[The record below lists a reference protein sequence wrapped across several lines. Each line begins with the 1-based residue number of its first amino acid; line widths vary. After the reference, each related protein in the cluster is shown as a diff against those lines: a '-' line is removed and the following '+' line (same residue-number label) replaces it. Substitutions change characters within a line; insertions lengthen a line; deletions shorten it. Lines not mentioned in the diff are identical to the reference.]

1 MRGTPRL
8 IGALALAAVIL
19 FYGATSEVAWL
30 LLLAYWVVALVVACY
45 FYARWNWRGL
55 TGAVH
60 VLGVTPGAG
69 SPLETIPDA
78 FLRSAPL
85 PAPIFEKDQIS
96 LALTLH
102 TTGATR
108 GPARMSGIICG
119 TELSVA
125 TGRVPASG
133 WSAVKPVGPV
143 SRGPLG
149 AEDWTL
155 EAGDPL
161 GFFKARNREA
171 DAEVALVLPLFTSLT
186 NEPRVRDLEA
196 SLAAPRAGAGTELFG
211 VREYRRGDPLRRI
224 HWRSSARHGELV
236 VREYEPPGVQ
246 TLGIFCSA
254 APASREIADQIAR
267 IAASE
272 AWDCIR
278 TGGRVVVWAPRL
290 EPTRPAE
297 ARSLWPILEWLA
309 RYPAGTR
316 SDDDAA
322 PRVSDAVAVVG
333 GADPELEDVMQI
345 VRSGGG
351 TVHAWVVG
359 DGAGFDVEAPVQSVG
374 TRWPL

>member
-1 MRGTPRL
+1 
-8 IGALALAAVIL
+8 
-19 FYGATSEVAWL
+19 
-30 LLLAYWVVALVVACY
+30 
-45 FYARWNWRGL
+45 
-55 TGAVH
+55 
-60 VLGVTPGAG
+60 
-69 SPLETIPDA
+69 
-78 FLRSAPL
+78 
-85 PAPIFEKDQIS
+85 
-96 LALTLH
+96 
-102 TTGATR
+102 
-108 GPARMSGIICG
+108 MSGIICG

-297 ARSLWPILEWLA
+297 ALSLWPILEWLA